1 MLYPLSYEGDWG
13 ASVSNPASSDVIR
26 LVSQNFRNYFLIHG
40 ESVV

>member
-13 ASVSNPASSDVIR
+13 ASVSNPASSDVVRRTI
-26 LVSQNFRNYFLIHG
+26 QNFRNYFLIRG